1 MATAAHTT
9 RPLYRSLARPD
20 LLYGVERDLFLLEAM
35 LAMFGIF
42 FVPAFAWKLATAAL
56 LFFIAHPLL
65 VRVAKTDPRFSRV
78 YVRSLP
84 YLDFYPAGSHA
95 DVRRQSIEE
104 FRAGVER

>member
-1 MATAAHTT
+1 MATATRTT

-42 FVPAFAWKLATAAL
+42 FVPAFAWKLVVAGI
-56 LFFIAHPLL
+56 LFLVAHPLL
-65 VRVAKTDPRFSRV
+65 VRVAKVDPRFSRV
-78 YVRSLP
+78 YLRSLP
-84 YLDFYPAGSHA
+84 YLSHYPAGSHA
-95 DVRRQSIEE
+95 DVRRQSLEE

>member
-1 MATAAHTT
+1 MATAARTT

-42 FVPAFAWKLATAAL
+42 FVPAFAWKLVVAGILFL
-56 LFFIAHPLL
+56 LAHPLL

-78 YVRSLP
+78 YLRSLP
-84 YLDFYPAGSHA
+84 YLNHYPAGSHA
-95 DVRRQSIEE
+95 DVRRNSVEE
-104 FRAGVER
+104 YRAGVER